1 MDERGSGTGADPI
14 DEQIKIRQENERK
27 LAAFDAEKKAEA
39 ERRERQDKQD
49 RLKDHLAQRTRQWAE
64 HTGSPPSS
72 STISKWREE
81 YVSCIADDLERDL
94 EVRREQAAR
103 NFPI

>member
-1 MDERGSGTGADPI
+1 LDADTRRDPHI
-14 DEQIKIRQENERK
+14 EEAVAWQKEKEARR
-27 LAAFDAEKKAEA
+27 AAWEADRKAEA
-39 ERRERQDKQD
+39 ERREREEKKD
-49 RLKDHLAQRTRQWAE
+49 RLKDHVDRRTRQWAE
-64 HTGSPPSS
+64 HTGSPSPS

-81 YVSCIADDLERDL
+81 YLSRIAREQERDL